1 MQADQGNQMSFDQA
15 RKWARENYTNK
26 KEALT
31 INPKT
36 KRFFV
41 ITLDRKNWR
50 TSADPKQFMQFTSQK
65 NALATIAGAMLAE
78 LGLVFH

>member
-15 RKWARENYTNK
+15 RKWARKNYTNK

-41 ITLDRKNWR
+41 ITPDHKNWR

-65 NALATIAGAMLAE
+65 TALAIMAGAML